1 LTPFDPEHARQRASD
16 EDRDRVAALLGE
28 GLATGRLT
36 SVEHADRLAATY
48 AAVTIGDLLPLTA
61 DLRDVS
67 QPSSAHAGT
76 ERQTVTAAFSKIIKS
91 GRWVAGRHTQFNS
104 IFGALIVDLTHAVL
118 PGREITLELNSTF
131 GKLIV
136 RVPKNARVIDEGG
149 SAIFSKRNVSG
160 GGGDDNDGS
169 GPLIRVTG
177 KARFGK
183 VIVSRAGD
191 VPHWMHW
198 VQNLPGMAGLQD
210 IPGMPGTRDLPH
222 DH

>member
-1 LTPFDPEHARQRASD
+1 MTSLTPFDPEHAGQRASD
-16 EDRDRVAALLGE
+16 QDRDHVAALLGE

-36 SVEHADRLAATY
+36 SVEHAERLAATY

-61 DLRDVS
+61 DLPDVS
-67 QPSSAHAGT
+67 QPSAARAGT
-76 ERQTVTAAFSKIIKS
+76 DRQKVTAAFSKIIKS

-104 IFGALIVDLTHAVL
+104 IFGALIVDLTYAVL

-160 GGGDDNDGS
+160 GDDGDAS

-183 VIVSRAGD
+183 VIVSRVGD

-198 VQNLPGMAGLQD
+198 IQHLPGMSG
-210 IPGMPGTRDLPH
+210 IPGAHDLPH
-222 DH
+222 ER